1 MDPNYKKG
9 DVVRL
14 NKFGKTMLT
23 PTYPNVVKVGL
34 IMTDPYDIFHPTK
47 EDEDYIEYWGY
58 DILFGDQLITL
69 IPEDFIDRVVLE
81 DEESNE
87 KLEEIPD

>member
-1 MDPNYKKG
+1 
-9 DVVRL
+9 
-14 NKFGKTMLT
+14 MLT